1 LLTDIFADVAH
12 GQKMYPKYR
21 MTHTCIFINAA
32 THGLMIILKR

>member
-21 MTHTCIFINAA
+21 MTHTR
-32 THGLMIILKR
+32 ILSTQQPMV